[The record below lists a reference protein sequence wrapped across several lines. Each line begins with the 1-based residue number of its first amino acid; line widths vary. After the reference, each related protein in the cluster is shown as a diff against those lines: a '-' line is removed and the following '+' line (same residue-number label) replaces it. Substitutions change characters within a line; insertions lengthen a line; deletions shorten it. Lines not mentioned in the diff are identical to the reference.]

1 MELPDIVKGDES
13 LYRVVK
19 RSRRDCLTRAG
30 QATIALFKD
39 SNGVSVDRDGGR
51 QEVEIIK
58 FIVTES
64 FPKRAKGVTVVLAGC
79 CFDVN
84 AEVTPAPSTNNPYHA
99 NIFMSD
105 NEKVR
110 KVQALKIAD
119 SSKLIY
125 FDEEMEWVDI

>member
-1 MELPDIVKGDES
+1 MGLPNIVERDES

-19 RSRRDCLTRAG
+19 RSRWDCLTRSG
-30 QATIALFKD
+30 RATIALFKD
-39 SNGVSVDRDGGR
+39 SNGVSVDRDGDR
-51 QEVEIIK
+51 SENEIIK

-64 FPKRAKGVTVVLAGC
+64 FPKRAKGVTVVSAGYC
-79 CFDVN
+79 MDVS
-84 AEVTPAPSTNNPYHA
+84 AEVKAAPSDNNPYHA
-99 NIFMSD
+99 NIYMSED
-105 NEKVR
+105 EKIR